1 MAWGMSLLNQ
11 GGHMMLSKAERD
23 YIINL
28 IEKGQSVPEAFRSKL
43 FPVEHKEYELAY
55 EGKLRKEDILA
66 DVDGSFPVPLQVEK
80 IFEGSQHPAYDDGWH
95 NLLVFGDNLQLLK
108 TIYKDEDPL
117 IRDKIKGKVK
127 LIYIDPPFA
136 TSDEFQSK
144 EGAKAYSDKKK
155 GAEFIE
161 YLRRRLIVAKEILAD
176 DGSIYVHLDSKMGHY
191 IKVLMDEIFASY
203 EFSEIVWVCGL
214 MGSGDI
220 FPKAHETIYCYRSK
234 YATFNP
240 QNRLGLSK
248 RITKALTKDEGGWFY
263 TRGRESSGGMNC
275 LKTYICKDPSLTK
288 EQAINMA
295 NSLRKQPAWSVWIG
309 KKEIAQAYNDF
320 PVGTYAYTK
329 RDSTGYPTQKPE
341 LLLKRI
347 ILSSTNED
355 DIVMDFFGG
364 SGTTAAVA
372 EKLGRRW
379 VMCDIGKL
387 SFYTMQK
394 RILLIKNSKHL
405 YKENKVYGHD
415 ARAFMTLSLGNY
427 DLKAALNM
435 KFERYKEFVSGLF
448 NIELKNRKIGG
459 YPFDGE
465 KDGSPVIIFN
475 YSLFQQSNID
485 DTFLADLGAR
495 LGNRLSG
502 GRIYI
507 VVPSTRVDFIT
518 DYEELNGIRF
528 YFLKIPY
535 QVIKE
540 LHQKDFKKVRQPRSK
555 AGINALDES
564 IGFSFNRV
572 PVVRSELVVDQDRV
586 RIKIYEFSSE
596 EPRSTKTSTEK
607 QMSGFELLS
616 AVYVDRNYNGEAF
629 IMTDVLFSDEIKKE
643 DNIFV
648 IDFKRE
654 AVGSRIMAVYTDIYG
669 NDLTECFS
677 V

>member
-1 MAWGMSLLNQ
+1 
-11 GGHMMLSKAERD
+11 MMLSKAERD

-28 IEKGQSVPEAFRSKL
+28 IEKGQSIPEEFRSKL

-80 IFEGSQHPAYDDGWH
+80 IFESPQHPAYDDGWH

-108 TIYKDEDPL
+108 TIYKNEDPL

-234 YATFNP
+234 SATFNP
-240 QNRLGLSK
+240 QNRLGLST
-248 RITKALTKDEGGWFY
+248 RITKALTKDEEGWFY

-288 EQAINMA
+288 EQAIDMA
-295 NSLRKQPAWSVWIG
+295 NALRKQPAWSVWIG

-347 ILSSTNED
+347 ILSSTNKD

-405 YKENKVYGHD
+405 SRENKVYGHD

-427 DLKAALNM
+427 DLRAALNM
-435 KFERYKEFVSGLF
+435 EFDKYKEFVSGLF

-459 YPFDGE
+459 YSFDGE

-485 DTFLADLGAR
+485 EAFLTDLGAH

-540 LHQKDFKKVRQPRSK
+540 LHQKGFKKVRQPRSK

-572 PVVRSELVVDQDRV
+572 PVVRSELVVNQDSV

-596 EPRSTKTSTEK
+596 EPPSTQTATEK

-616 AVYVDRNYNGEAF
+616 AVYVDRNYNGETF
-629 IMTDVLFSDEIKKE
+629 IMTDVLFSDEIKRE

-654 AVGSRIMAVYTDIYG
+654 AVGSRIMVVYTDIYG
-669 NDLTECFS
+669 NDLTESFS